1 VKKSMWLCVVCG
13 ERENEDPYRFCFSC
27 GAPKP
32 APEDESPT
40 WGIQPPQRAVAAARP
55 DELEEAEPTPP
66 EEQEQ
71 EQEHGFKLPKALT
84 SLGQRLRQATASGGD
99 HVISVR
105 VSPEVEESL
114 ELLLQAG
121 RFDSQADAAGFLLEE
136 GAKAQAE
143 LLQVIRR
150 KLSEIE
156 RLREELRGIGKA

>member
-1 VKKSMWLCVVCG
+1 MWLCVVCG
-13 ERENEDPYRFCFSC
+13 ERENEDPYRFCYSC

-32 APEDESPT
+32 APEDDAQT
-40 WGIQPPQRAVAAARP
+40 WGARPPQPDAVARPYEAAAP
-55 DELEEAEPTPP
+55 VAPTTTEE
-66 EEQEQ
+66 EEEGA
-71 EQEHGFKLPKALT
+71 HGFKLPKALT

-105 VSPEVEESL
+105 VSPESEEAL

-136 GAKAQAE
+136 GVRAQAE

-156 RLREELRGIGKA
+156 RLREELKGIGKV

>member
-1 VKKSMWLCVVCG
+1 VKKSMWLCVACG
-13 ERENEDPYRFCFSC
+13 EGENEDPSRFCFSC

-32 APEDESPT
+32 APEEDSPT
-40 WGIQPPQRAVAAARP
+40 WGVQPPERAVVARP
-55 DELEEAEPTPP
+55 DEP
-66 EEQEQ
+66 EEVELTLP
-71 EQEHGFKLPKALT
+71 EEEEEEHGFKLPKALT

-136 GAKAQAE
+136 GVKAQAE

-156 RLREELRGIGKA
+156 RLREELRGIGKV

>member
-1 VKKSMWLCVVCG
+1 MWLCVVCG
-13 ERENEDPYRFCFSC
+13 ERENEDPFRFCYSC

-32 APEDESPT
+32 AHEDEALT
-40 WGIQPPQRAVAAARP
+40 WGARPPKPEAAARP
-55 DELEEAEPTPP
+55 PETEEPEPTTP
-66 EEQEQ
+66 EE
-71 EQEHGFKLPKALT
+71 EHGCTLPKALT

-99 HVISVR
+99 RVISVR

-136 GAKAQAE
+136 GVRAQAQ
-143 LLQVIRR
+143 LLQVVRQ

-156 RLREELRGIGKA
+156 RLREELRGIGKV

>member
-1 VKKSMWLCVVCG
+1 MWLCVVCG
-13 ERENEDPYRFCFSC
+13 ERENEEPFRFCFSC

-32 APEDESPT
+32 APEDEALT
-40 WGIQPPQRAVAAARP
+40 WGGQPPQHEAAAQ
-55 DELEEAEPTPP
+55 PP
-66 EEQEQ
+66 EMEETEQAAPE
-71 EQEHGFKLPKALT
+71 EHGFKLPKALT

-136 GAKAQAE
+136 GVRAQAE

-150 KLSEIE
+150 KLAEIE
-156 RLREELRGIGKA
+156 RLREELRGIGKV